1 MKGDT
6 MKQQMQWLAGMIVT
20 GLLFAAAENGQ
31 AQLKNPSGGVYLPAM
46 KTNGPA
52 PSLAHAFDGLT
63 VNGETLKVNS
73 VADLQTALTLLQS
86 DPPVPMASVPKNEL
100 GGVSG
105 IGFWSLQN
113 PDWPPLPGDTIGMNV
128 WPIGSGSFVLDDTQY
143 NYNPAPKVKA
153 KTALTSDL
161 APPDPGGGTGD
172 TNTYDLSGTSSAVSY
187 STNDLWLQIVGQNNS
202 VSSLVIHTPWNVT
215 GSNFMFDVFATTNL
229 LPTVPGLNG
238 TNWMFVTRGLPGQTN
253 LFVSPMPNAPVCF
266 YRLGTLLDSDNDGL
280 TDAFEKLVSHTDPN
294 LWDSNGNGI
303 GDGDELSPSGL
314 PWRLMQTRPSSAVV
328 FADISTATQGGG
340 CGEATV
346 YLPTPAPAGG
356 TTVQFYLGGTA
367 VLGTDYSISPNPLFI
382 PQNSL
387 SGTISVC
394 ALGANSW
401 SDLDLYADI
410 TLTNAGNYY
419 VDGTPARVNILQT
432 GSPGVRVFALP
443 SWSRRP
449 CTTYGTNVV
458 GFYFIRD
465 GDSTNALTVKF
476 SLSGSAVTSYSD
488 FYMFPAVFT
497 FPANVRTN
505 WVPVTLVPNNTNPA
519 DSILTLTITNAPG
532 YQIDPT
538 NGMATLTIAAAA
550 APVLPTV
557 AITSSILFAAAG
569 SLGQF
574 TITRSPT
581 SSSPLR
587 VYLNTW
593 SSVENVTGRSGTNDT
608 TTYNALPD
616 YVDIAPNT
624 TSTNIPVTVN
634 NSPSQAFP
642 IVATLSAGDY
652 SIDTNN
658 TATATV
664 DVSGA
669 PTVNVTLTRT
679 GAHGAGIN
687 NVTQPAELTFT
698 RSGSVAAPLKLYWY
712 FTPGTGL
719 NFYATSATL
728 AGFLLNGSNQRGT
741 FVLPAGQSV
750 IRTNLSIGYQWNP
763 ASSGFEND
771 DYAVYSGILFSNASY
786 YATTTFSFVPSW
798 EVVRLSGNVSPA
810 IVVTNGAT
818 YANALHLSRQ
828 VTGYGA
834 GPRHGLSVTI
844 STAGSAVNGTDYS
857 LTTSVNFGTNQTDA
871 YVPVTALTNTNQGW
885 RTLVTR
891 LDAAVNNNQCVPDA
905 TVNSAMVRLANPNNL
920 IDDTDIDGDG
930 IPDGFEI
937 ANSSY
942 GLDPLTPDNP
952 NEDIDRDG
960 IGLMDEL
967 SLGLNPN
974 VADSPPQYPSIEDT
988 DYVNLNLRIG
998 ASGKMLPTSQS
1009 CALCHSV
1016 SVLVDGRLR
1025 GTGRT
1030 DWTHNPRVSDYLV
1043 RLVRG
1048 TNYPVQITAYPASSL
1063 LTSNQAAATTS
1074 PKYTAAYVAQF
1085 WANSNS
1091 IYPFIIDTNRLLG
1104 TNLSM
1109 VKEVLPK
1116 RATLYIPDL
1125 TIATDNDRD
1134 GIVNFKS
1141 RADRTSATNPFA
1153 FWINDDSDADGG
1165 TTNLDLAQDNDPSQ
1179 NSINSADNKI
1189 NGVRDLEDFARL
1201 QFKIDGLPLY
1211 FLTNGN
1217 YQIKLYVT
1225 NLSGTPS
1232 FRLFPAY
1239 ETNGGIGYLTNL
1251 NTAFAQLSSSTTS
1264 NMLGVATGGTPLTI
1278 PNYWWYAPGTSS
1290 YMFPT
1295 LFEGVS
1301 TGSCIVTF
1309 GFSSN
1314 NAPPFAVSRPFYLNL
1329 KKATDLYEHWT
1340 VGDNNTN
1347 EWNTIPARASR
1358 TADSAIFG
1366 NPKADSDLD
1375 YILFVHGWRM
1385 QPWERRAFAST
1396 AFKRLWQEGYKGRF
1410 GLYSWPTD
1418 WVDDPLWQQLLDPRN
1433 FNRSERRARD
1443 SGRGLDDLIS
1453 RLYPANQED
1462 QGRVRIMAH
1471 SMGNIVVSEALLLRS
1486 QHSSS
1491 PLVQDYIASQ
1501 AASAAHAYD
1510 AVGPETLTTY
1520 AYRTP
1525 EIYAAFPAT
1534 NTVHPYFSGMK
1545 NAVQKDQIG
1554 NPKTFNYHNKDDY
1567 ALNKWLYNQGI
1578 VKPDIGFVL
1587 GVFFYSDGWDY
1598 STNYPANFSAYTKFK
1613 WDINAPI
1620 RYNVIPLYTRKNSDE
1635 ILSHIAQARCRALG
1649 AAVTPGYI
1657 VGGEIGSSVDLNVGR
1672 FNYKGND
1679 YEHSAEFRSVIMK
1692 RWTYFDELLKDTGI
1706 K

>member
-1 MKGDT
+1 
-6 MKQQMQWLAGMIVT
+6 MQWLAGMIVT
-20 GLLFAAAENGQ
+20 GLLFAAVENGQ
-31 AQLKNPSGGVYLPAM
+31 AQLKDPSGGVYLPAM

-63 VNGETLKVNS
+63 VNGEALKVNS

-86 DPPVPMASVPKNEL
+86 DPSVPMASVPKNEL

-113 PDWPPLPGDTIGMNV
+113 PEWPPLPGDIYGVNV
-128 WPIGSGSFVLDDTQY
+128 WPVGDGRFVLADSQY
-143 NYNPAPKVKA
+143 NYNSASKVKP

-161 APPDPGGGTGD
+161 APPDPGGGAGD
-172 TNTYDLSGTSSAVSY
+172 TNTYDLGSFDSALSF
-187 STNDLWLQIVGQNNS
+187 STNDLWLQIVGQNNLI
-202 VSSLVIHTPWNVT
+202 SSLVIHTPWNVT
-215 GSNFMFDVFATTNL
+215 GSNFLFDVFATTNL
-229 LPTVPGLNG
+229 LPNVPGLNG

-419 VDGTPARVNILQT
+419 VDGTPARVNIVQT
-432 GSPGVRVFALP
+432 GSPAVRVFALP
-443 SWSRRP
+443 PCSRRP

-488 FYMFPAVFT
+488 FYMFPAAFT

-505 WVPVTLVPNNTNPA
+505 WVPVTLVANNTNPA

-569 SLGQF
+569 SPGQF

-581 SSSPLR
+581 SSSRLR

-658 TATATV
+658 TATVTV

-698 RSGSVAAPLKLYWY
+698 RSGSVAAPLTLYWY

-810 IVVTNGAT
+810 ILVTNGAT

-1091 IYPFIIDTNRLLG
+1091 IYPFIIDTNKLLG

-1125 TIATDNDRD
+1125 TIATDNNRD
-1134 GIVNFKS
+1134 GNVDFKS
-1141 RADRTSATNPFA
+1141 RADRTSATNPFT
-1153 FWINDDSDADGG
+1153 FWINDDCDVDG
-1165 TTNLDLAQDNDPSQ
+1165 TNIISAQDLDPAA
-1179 NSINSADNKI
+1179 NPINSSDNVI
-1189 NGVRDLEDFARL
+1189 NGLRDLEDFARL
-1201 QFKIDGLPLY
+1201 QFKVDGLPPQ
-1211 FLTNGN
+1211 FFNGN
-1217 YQIKLYVT
+1217 YQVKIYLT
-1225 NLSGTPS
+1225 NLTGNPS
-1232 FRLFPAY
+1232 IRLFPADDS
-1239 ETNGGIGYLTNL
+1239 TGSTSYLTNVAAG
-1251 NTAFAQLSSSTTS
+1251 NQQITWA
-1264 NMLGVATGGTPLTI
+1264 MLGVLTNGTPLALPSIYWKSAGSNNYFSPTI
-1278 PNYWWYAPGTSS
+1278 
-1290 YMFPT
+1290 
-1295 LFEGVS
+1295 FEGVS
-1301 TGSCIVTF
+1301 TGSCVITF

-1314 NAPPFAVSRPFYLNL
+1314 NAPPVAVSRPFYLNL
-1329 KKATDLYEHWT
+1329 KKVTDLYEHWT
-1340 VGDNNTN
+1340 VGDNTNTD
-1347 EWNTIPARASR
+1347 WLAIPQKPAR
-1358 TADSAIFG
+1358 TADSANFDQLRDA
-1366 NPKADSDLD
+1366 NNLD

-1396 AFKRLWQEGYKGRF
+1396 AYKRLWHLNYKGRF

-1418 WVDDPLWQQLLDPRN
+1418 FTETGLLDMLNSQVNRQN
-1433 FNRSERRARD
+1433 YDRSEERAWW
-1443 SGRGLDDLIS
+1443 SSLGLMSLLS
-1453 RLYPANQED
+1453 RLNQTEPPY
-1462 QGRVRIMAH
+1462 RTRMVAH
-1471 SMGNIVVSEALLLRS
+1471 SMGNVVASEALHLRGRNAAKP
-1486 QHSSS
+1486 
-1491 PLVQDYIASQ
+1491 PLIQAYIASQ
-1501 AASAAHAYD
+1501 AATVAFAYN
-1510 AVGPETLTTY
+1510 ATN
-1520 AYRTP
+1520 
-1525 EIYAAFPAT
+1525 PAT
-1534 NTVHPYFSGMK
+1534 VRSGLSIIGQVIPEVYAHYPKNGATNVYFAGMK
-1545 NAVQKDQIG
+1545 NAVTKDAVGTVQI
-1554 NPKTFNYHNKDDY
+1554 FNFNNEVDY
-1567 ALNKWLYNQGI
+1567 ALDSYLVWPANQAA
-1578 VKPDIGFVL
+1578 KPDFGWW
-1587 GVFFYSDGWDY
+1587 YSGQ
-1598 STNYPANFSAYTKFK
+1598 FSWQRLKPYVSDL
-1613 WDINAPI
+1613 DINLNTYAI
-1620 RYNVIPLYTRKNSDE
+1620 YA
-1635 ILSHIAQARCRALG
+1635 HIAMSRSRALG
-1649 AAVTPGYI
+1649 CSETSTNV
-1657 VGGEIGSSVDLNVGR
+1657 VRGEIGSAINLKNAPFSFTADQN
-1672 FNYKGND
+1672 
-1679 YEHSAEFRSVIMK
+1679 EHSSQFNSINMTRRSY
-1692 RWTYFDELLKDTGI
+1692 WWQLLSSFSLTNNLPNP
-1706 K
+1706 